1 MDREITGVPVT
12 LFVFTND
19 PVIRGVLVEVVE
31 LVWDLLAVW
40 DPLRVPVPV
49 ELLVELADPV
59 RLTVPVELLELEV
72 EFVEMGV
79 VDIDLVRLTEAVPE
93 GVRKGSF
100 DRLVDVVALGGGRFV
115 VEAHPEAVLE
125 REDRA
130 VTVSVADA
138 VAV

>member
-12 LFVFTND
+12 VFVLKKER
-19 PVIRGVLVEVVE
+19 VIRGVAVEVVE

-49 ELLVELADPV
+49 GVFVELADPV
-59 RLTVPVELLELEV
+59 KLTVAVELLELEV

-79 VDIDLVRLTEAVPE
+79 DDIDLVRLTEAVPE

-100 DRLVDVVALGGGRFV
+100 DKLVDVVAVGGGRFV
-115 VEAHPEAVLE
+115 VEEQPEAVLE